1 MTFYLDVHH
10 WDVRLFRLVEKCMS
24 AEENMTIKIH
34 LQQVP
39 GLLPSLGKQW
49 VTDDRHGVLLLLFST
64 NENDI
69 STFEYNTLGKT
80 FPQYID

>member
-1 MTFYLDVHH
+1 
-10 WDVRLFRLVEKCMS
+10 MS

-39 GLLPSLGKQW
+39 GLLPSLGKHNG
-49 VTDDRHGVLLLLFST
+49 HGVLLLLFST